1 MKKIEACKNQK
12 ELEDY
17 IIFLAEDLKRRAV
30 DIANDYGKELSKIEI
45 KSEIELGNVLEWQ
58 VKKIYN
64 VELENKK
71 TPMENRKDKKF
82 NYYYDKIWRDL
93 DVHI

>member
-64 VELENKK
+64 AYEE
-71 TPMENRKDKKF
+71 E
-82 NYYYDKIWRDL
+82 
-93 DVHI
+93 